1 MTVAEKIKS
10 SFDKYYQAPLIA
22 WEEFAKSG
30 ELLNVPKETVLKEN
44 NTVEKYNNYIIKGC
58 GGIFLWGKNN
68 VVCIDI
74 VFEGEFFCD
83 YLGFLKQKPTA
94 LELVTF
100 EACELF
106 RISRSSFDQL
116 SYSTEAGNKIG
127 RSAAERRFNDKQQQ
141 QIDILTKTASERYL
155 ELQIKQPDILQRIP
169 QKYIASYL
177 GITPQSLSRI
187 RSALTRPKLPYGN

>member
-1 MTVAEKIKS
+1 MTVAEKIKR
-10 SFDKYYQAPLIA
+10 SFDKYYQAPLPA
-22 WEEFAKSG
+22 WEEFAKAG
-30 ELLNVPKETVLKEN
+30 EVLNVPKETVIKEN

-58 GGIFLWGKNN
+58 GGILLWSKNN

-83 YLGFLKQKPTA
+83 YLGFLKQQPTA

-116 SYSTEAGNKIG
+116 SYSTEDGYKIG
-127 RSAAERRFNDKQQQ
+127 RYAAERRFNDKQQQ

-155 ELQIKQPDILQRIP
+155 ELQLKQPDILQRVP
-169 QKYIASYL
+169 QKYIASWL

-187 RSALTRPKLPYGN
+187 RSALARQKLPYGN